1 MAYSAKGFKLLTV
14 YSSVSQCTKHY
25 WSLYGW
31 LRNLKGGSSIQRVP
45 IRPSNDKFQSLDV
58 VRAKSIQNRVIT
70 LVQKQILLSSDKID
84 ENMLQAFMYWKKVIQ
99 VS

>member
-1 MAYSAKGFKLLTV
+1 MLRVWKMGLRPIFQVNKETNADTF
-14 YSSVSQCTKHY
+14 
-25 WSLYGW
+25 W

-45 IRPSNDKFQSLDV
+45 IRPSNDKLQSLDV

>member
-1 MAYSAKGFKLLTV
+1 MAYSALGFKLLTV
-14 YSSVSQCTKHY
+14 YLSVSQCTKHD

-31 LRNLKGGSSIQRVP
+31 PHQYKGCPSD
-45 IRPSNDKFQSLDV
+45 PSNDKLQSLDV